1 MLDFT
6 LDSAAATETLGAR
19 LASALTPG
27 CVIYLRGELGAGKT
41 TLARGLIQALGHRGT
56 VKSPTY
62 TLVEPYQLG
71 EWRLFHWDLY
81 RLADSGELEYLGLRD
96 QFDGQAVLLIEWP
109 ERGQSELP
117 AADVEVALRYAG
129 EGRAC
134 RLAADT
140 VLGHD
145 LLERLAKDFWR
156 PPILEAVEE

>member
-1 MLDFT
+1 MFDCI
-6 LDSAAATETLGAR
+6 LDSAAATERLGAG
-19 LASALTPG
+19 LAGALAPG

-81 RLADSGELEYLGLRD
+81 RVVDPGELEYLGLRD

-109 ERGQSELP
+109 ERGQGELP
-117 AADVEVALRYAG
+117 AADVEVALRYVG
-129 EGRAC
+129 EGRAG
-134 RLAADT
+134 R
-140 VLGHD
+140 
-145 LLERLAKDFWR
+145 
-156 PPILEAVEE
+156 LEAVSAAGRMLLARLGGADSL